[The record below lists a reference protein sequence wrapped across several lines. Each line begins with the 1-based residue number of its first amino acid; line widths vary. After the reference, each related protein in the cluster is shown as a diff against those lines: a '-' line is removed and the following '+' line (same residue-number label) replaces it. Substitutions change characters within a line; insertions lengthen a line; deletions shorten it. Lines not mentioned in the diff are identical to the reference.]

1 MAKKFFNK
9 PTLFKTEVN
18 IMPFFPRSRAGKEKE
33 GTHFLSVPSQTI
45 LSPDLSRAIDLAR
58 QEMDDAYLHFQNASD
73 PDLID
78 CYIYQGNA
86 AWKHY
91 QFLLRQAKAETT
103 AGS

>member
-78 CYIYQGNA
+78 CSIYELQA
-86 AWKHY
+86 VQMRY
-91 QFLLRQAKAETT
+91 RFLLRQAELLDSVS
-103 AGS
+103 G

>member
-1 MAKKFFNK
+1 
-9 PTLFKTEVN
+9 
-18 IMPFFPRSRAGKEKE
+18 
-33 GTHFLSVPSQTI
+33 
-45 LSPDLSRAIDLAR
+45 
-58 QEMDDAYLHFQNASD
+58 MDDAYLHFQNASD

-78 CYIYQGNA
+78 CYIYKGNA

>member
-1 MAKKFFNK
+1 
-9 PTLFKTEVN
+9 
-18 IMPFFPRSRAGKEKE
+18 MPLFPRSRAGKEKE
-33 GTHFLSVPSQTI
+33 GTHPMQLFSKTMFQTI

-78 CYIYQGNA
+78 CYIYKGNA